1 MSGSPNIVI
10 WRMTRMSKSK
20 TSAAS
25 EPAVI
30 NDSNLSRAWSRLL
43 LGVLDGAG
51 TEVSPLVLS
60 VTGFDEKGVV
70 AEDPA
75 VRQALDQLLKRKGRL
90 KVEDVA
96 FTIFPQ
102 RVWEMSRGDRGRLFT
117 LYRATFPR
125 WQAMNKKAN
134 SRGLYFE
141 RLVMY
146 GRGPCGGNQLEWI
159 LSQFGSRTGV
169 RRSMLQATTFDPG
182 RDHVA
187 SAQLGFPCLQ
197 QVSFEPTAAG
207 LVVNAFY
214 ATQQIFD
221 KAYGNYLGLAQLGA
235 FMAHEMGM
243 PLARLNVMVGVAKLE
258 RITKSDPDFAPIV
271 AAAEKFV
278 SGAVAAPV
286 WPAVP
291 VMAVGAAS

>member
-1 MSGSPNIVI
+1 M
-10 WRMTRMSKSK
+10 
-20 TSAAS
+20 
-25 EPAVI
+25 I
-30 NDSNLSRAWSRLL
+30 NDTNLSGAWSRILL
-43 LGVLDGAG
+43 RVLDGAG
-51 TEVSPLVLS
+51 TEISPLVLS
-60 VTGFDEKGVV
+60 VTGFGEKGAVP
-70 AEDPA
+70 EDPA
-75 VRQALDQLLKRKGRL
+75 VRQALDQLLERKDKL
-90 KVEDVA
+90 KIDDIA

-102 RVWEMSRGDRGRLFT
+102 RLWAMSRGDRDRLFA
-117 LYRATFPR
+117 LYRGTFPR

-134 SRGLYFE
+134 GRGLYFE
-141 RLVMY
+141 RMVMY

-159 LSQFGSRTGV
+159 LSQYGSRAGV

-258 RITKSDPDFAPIV
+258 RITKSDPDFAPLV
-271 AAAEKFV
+271 AAAEALV
-278 SGAVAAPV
+278 SGPV
-286 WPAVP
+286 TTTAQTAVP
-291 VMAVGAAS
+291 IVAVGAGP

>member
-1 MSGSPNIVI
+1 MG
-10 WRMTRMSKSK
+10 KSK
-20 TSAAS
+20 AWAAA
-25 EPAVI
+25 EPVII

-43 LGVLDGAG
+43 LGVLNGAG

-60 VTGFDEKGVV
+60 VTGFDEKGMVS
-70 AEDPA
+70 EDPA
-75 VRQALDQLLKRKGRL
+75 VRQALDQLLKRKGRF

-102 RVWEMSRGDRGRLFT
+102 RVWEMSRDDRARLFA

-125 WQAMNKKAN
+125 WQAMNKRAN
-134 SRGLYFE
+134 GRGLYFE
-141 RLVMY
+141 RMVMY
-146 GRGPCGGNQLEWI
+146 GRGPCKGNQLEWI
-159 LSQFGSRTGV
+159 LSQYGSRAGV

-235 FMAHEMGM
+235 FMAHEMKK

-258 RITKSDPDFAPIV
+258 RITKSDPDFTPLVV
-271 AAAEKFV
+271 AAEALV
-278 SGAVAAPV
+278 SGPVAPPV
-286 WPAVP
+286 RTVVP
-291 VMAVGAAS
+291 VMTVGAAF